1 MGFKIIYK
9 TLFKVDIHHSYFL
22 DLGNTTF
29 LSMNEEERQKRLQNY
44 NHENFLTIVPTRA
57 TRIRLRNHN
66 LVFRADSKNIRVL
79 CKVRERNGKY
89 TSEIVLDEDLKLNFL
104 MYSNDYLF
112 GNYTLLPGE
121 DYRLYLFSNVKPD
134 AVPNPFAYIPP
145 GASGTLIDEN
155 FKLSEETTHTVWY
168 ELVRENIRF
177 DVNGNF
183 KLIAEIDR
191 EDLLTDE
198 GKQIVKQSIN
208 EEQGKGLL
216 GIVQLQMSGDQ
227 NLDLIETDNT
237 DPNDIKS
244 NLLDPFP
251 AFKLHFRNRKTIWK
265 YIKKSEQKELETSSE
280 LPLTRDGFIEID
292 PGSDITGPLPT
303 DIGKYV
309 FPNPTAESI
318 KRITDESTN
327 TTTIYSEIYI

>member
-29 LSMNEEERQKRLQNY
+29 LSMNDEEKQKRLQNY

-155 FKLSEETTHTVWY
+155 FKL
-168 ELVRENIRF
+168 I
-177 DVNGNF
+177 
-183 KLIAEIDR
+183 
-191 EDLLTDE
+191 
-198 GKQIVKQSIN
+198 
-208 EEQGKGLL
+208 
-216 GIVQLQMSGDQ
+216 
-227 NLDLIETDNT
+227 
-237 DPNDIKS
+237 
-244 NLLDPFP
+244 P
-251 AFKLHFRNRKTIWK
+251 AA
-265 YIKKSEQKELETSSE
+265 S
-280 LPLTRDGFIEID
+280 
-292 PGSDITGPLPT
+292 
-303 DIGKYV
+303 IGKEKV
-309 FPNPTAESI
+309 
-318 KRITDESTN
+318 
-327 TTTIYSEIYI
+327 